1 MPTPPT
7 MTAIRGE
14 SFLLGGSWRGCAYR
28 LDGRA
33 PSGPIFGT
41 APWRVASTSFGSNN
55 GFVASGLPGMVTNFL
70 APLEPS
76 IIVTVLELGGGVS
89 SGFAGRRSIGW
100 RRGCAVVAGM
110 LLAIFVAVPSAHR
123 GRRNLCGHHGNGLA
137 AQRVIDESCPG
148 HHNDARKPK
157 RACKQLGRGQ
167 RYVRQPPSLVLA
179 EGGVQIV
186 YQGASSPRII
196 ARV

>member
-1 MPTPPT
+1 

-14 SFLLGGSWRGCAYR
+14 SFLLGGSWRGGAHR

-41 APWRVASTSFGSNN
+41 APWRVASTSLGSNN
-55 GFVASGLPGMVTNFL
+55 DFVASGLPGMVTNFL
-70 APLEPS
+70 APLQPS
-76 IIVTVLELGGGVS
+76 IIVTVLEPGGGVS
-89 SGFAGRRSIGW
+89 SGFARGRRSIGW
-100 RRGCAVVAGM
+100 RGGCAVVAGM
-110 LLAIFVAVPSAHR
+110 LPAIPVAVPSAHR
-123 GRRNLCGHHGNGLA
+123 GQRNLCGHHGNGLA

-148 HHNDARKPK
+148 HHDDPRKPQ

-186 YQGASSPRII
+186 YQGARSPRII